1 MDKDYNDWRQGLL
14 NVAEAIATR
23 PQKESVVTTTTST
36 STPRALENMIANRD
50 RIGQATRDLDEAL
63 KARESFGYTL
73 ANALASTPQRQ
84 GYGSWLSDFASS
96 FGSTASART
105 NARVDRAMKRYE
117 NEMKDLAE
125 ILAYD
130 KAMGETQ
137 TQYQNQRTDYK
148 DMPYAGGKGN
158 ASASGG
164 DNLGPAQYTL
174 LPDIDVHELNVG
186 AGRWDT
192 NKYDPQDKEQGYF
205 NRLSVMSIPNQG
217 KGDFG
222 IAKEKGSKD
231 AQMYEKYET
240 IAMQGMFDVLKALR
254 PATDTDVLTA
264 LKSAGADPT
273 MQPNVRDM
281 RLTNTI
287 NKELF
292 KAGLGGVKD
301 LKNWYESVKM
311 LKETNKWDPQLA
323 SQLYPYDKT
332 KTQTENNIQT
342 LQRPQQTN
350 EMVYTDA
357 NGRKFVIKNR
367 EKE

>member
-36 STPRALENMIANRD
+36 STPRALANMIANRD

-63 KARESFGYTL
+63 KARETAGYSI
-73 ANALASTPQRQ
+73 ANALMAMPEQQ
-84 GYGSWLSDFASS
+84 GYGSWLGNAARV
-96 FGSTASART
+96 FGAGLAAPT
-105 NARVDRAMKRYE
+105 NAQVDRAQKKYE
-117 NEMKDLAE
+117 AEMKDLAE

-137 TQYQNQRTDYK
+137 TQHQEQRMDYK
-148 DMPYAGGKGN
+148 DMPYASGKGN

-164 DNLGPAQYTL
+164 DDLGPAQYAL
-174 LPDIDVHELNVG
+174 LPDIDIHELNVG

-192 NKYDPQDKEQGYF
+192 NKYDPQDKEQGFF
-205 NRLSVMSIPNQG
+205 NRLSVMSIPDQG

-222 IAKEKGSKD
+222 IAKERGDKD
-231 AQMYEKYET
+231 AQMYEKYKT
-240 IAMQGMFDVLKALR
+240 IAMQGMYDVLKALR
-254 PATDTDVLTA
+254 PATDTDFLAA
-264 LKSAGADPT
+264 LESAGADPT
-273 MQPNVRDM
+273 MHPDVRDM

-292 KAGLGGVKD
+292 KSGLGGVKD

-311 LKETNKWDPQLA
+311 LKETHKWNPQLA
-323 SQLYPYDKT
+323 SQLYSYDKIKKQ
-332 KTQTENNIQT
+332 KTNNMQVS
-342 LQRPQQTN
+342 QRPPQKGTLYKD
-350 EMVYTDA
+350 E
-357 NGRKFVIKNR
+357 NGRTIIITNKGN
-367 EKE
+367 